1 MGLCLAF
8 LQNILGWGTFSQ
20 HLHLQALHLGS
31 SGACTAG
38 CGVPAQGAPDH
49 QLLHT
54 GQPPAGFP
62 CLLWGLQIT
71 PPIPPPPEGAAWGQ
85 PGGISGGGGGSAW
98 GSLTPEA
105 LVKGGFEHIFPHK
118 LQPSQAISRPSSYPA
133 LGFCCRGDAPT
144 LYF

>member
-1 MGLCLAF
+1 MPLMGSADNPPHTTTSRGSC
-8 LQNILGWGTFSQ
+8 
-20 HLHLQALHLGS
+20 LGS
-31 SGACTAG
+31 ARW
-38 CGVPAQGAPDH
+38 D
-49 QLLHT
+49 
-54 GQPPAGFP
+54 FR
-62 CLLWGLQIT
+62 
-71 PPIPPPPEGAAWGQ
+71 
-85 PGGISGGGGGSAW
+85 GGGVVSAW